1 MSAAAPRA
9 GRFVA
14 LAAALALAGPPGA
27 GADGGAPVP
36 VSRGNDFLW
45 SGDGS
50 TLLAFERDP
59 RRGLLAVR
67 AFDGA
72 SGAPRWELAGE
83 RLAAL
88 GGATAADARLE
99 AIPALDGAG
108 LLLGSAGRWW
118 LAREAGSRF
127 ATAPELDGASD
138 PKFSP
143 DGRQIAFVRDGD
155 LWSYTIDSGA
165 PRRLT
170 TDGAATRDGEA
181 PPAVRRRAGRLPTA
195 GFDWSGDGVRLAFY
209 RWAEG
214 GPPRLAVLDV
224 ADGEA
229 RELELA
235 ADGPGLA
242 VGWTWRFDA
251 RAVAVLWLPE
261 GEASLD
267 LRLCHPER
275 SYCRPLA
282 ARSWAAGRELHDDFR
297 FLEDGFLWGAG
308 GGAGLSLYDPLGRE
322 RRALA
327 VGAARRLG
335 VVAVLDATREAAVAV
350 ERPDEEGFVRL
361 LLVDLRSGAAR
372 EIAAA
377 PGGPPVAL
385 SAPLRAWVRPGKSA
399 RGTFEGHLLERLDGT
414 VLRRFE

>member
-1 MSAAAPRA
+1 VIGATQR
-9 GRFVA
+9 
-14 LAAALALAGPPGA
+14 AAALAVTCALAALPA
-27 GADGGAPVP
+27 ARADETLPT
-36 VSRGNDFLW
+36 SRGNDFLW
-45 SGDGS
+45 SGDGA
-50 TLLAFERDP
+50 TLVAFERDP

-72 SGAPRWELAGE
+72 TGGPRWELAGE
-83 RLAAL
+83 RLAAI
-88 GGATAADARLE
+88 GDATELQARL
-99 AIPALDGAG
+99 AAVVSIDGAA
-108 LLLGSAGRWW
+108 LLLGAESRWW
-118 LAREAGSRF
+118 LLSAAG
-127 ATAPELDGASD
+127 AAALPELAGAAD

-143 DGRQIAFVRDGD
+143 DGTQIAFVRDGD
-155 LWSYTIDSGA
+155 LWTFALGSGA
-165 PRRLT
+165 ARRLT
-170 TDGAATRDGEA
+170 ADGEATRDGET
-181 PPAVRRRAGRLPTA
+181 PPEVRRRAGTLPTA

-209 RWAEG
+209 RWSDG
-214 GPPRLAVLDV
+214 GAARLAVLDV

-235 ADGPGLA
+235 ADGAGLA

-251 RAVAVLWLPE
+251 RAVAVVWLPA
-261 GEASLD
+261 GEATLD

-282 ARSWAAGRELHDDFR
+282 SRAWAAGREMRDDFR

-308 GGAGLSLYDPLGRE
+308 DGTGLSLWDPLGRE

-327 VGAARRLG
+327 VGETRRLG
-335 VVAVLDATREAAVAV
+335 VVALFDATREAAVAV

-385 SAPLRAWVRPGKSA
+385 SAPLRTWVRPGKSD

-414 VLRRFE
+414 VLRRFD

>member
-1 MSAAAPRA
+1 VSGATPRVRRTA
-9 GRFVA
+9 A
-14 LAAALALAGPPGA
+14 LAAACALAA
-27 GADGGAPVP
+27 LADARADDALP

-50 TLLAFERDP
+50 TLVAFEREP

-72 SGAPRWELAGE
+72 TGAPRWELAGE
-83 RLAAL
+83 RLA
-88 GGATAADARLE
+88 GMPDATEAGARL
-99 AIPALDGAG
+99 AAVPTLDGAG
-108 LLLGSAGRWW
+108 LLLGAGGRWW
-118 LAREAGSRF
+118 LLRAAGASF
-127 ATAPELDGASD
+127 AAVPELDGAAD

-143 DGRQIAFVRDGD
+143 DGTQIAFVRDGD
-155 LWSYTIDSGA
+155 LWTYATASGA
-165 PRRLT
+165 VRRLT
-170 TDGAATRDGEA
+170 TDGGATRDGET
-181 PPAVRRRAGRLPTA
+181 PPEVRRRAGSLPTA

-209 RWAEG
+209 RSEAG
-214 GPPRLAVLDV
+214 GAARLAVLDV

-229 RELELA
+229 RELDLTAEGA
-235 ADGPGLA
+235 GLA
-242 VGWTWRFDA
+242 VGWSWRFDA
-251 RAVAVLWLPE
+251 RAVAVLWLPA
-261 GEASLD
+261 GEAALD

-282 ARSWAAGRELHDDFR
+282 SRGWAAGRELRDDFR

-308 GGAGLSLYDPLGRE
+308 DGAGLSLWDPLGRE

-327 VGAARRLG
+327 VGETRRLG
-335 VVAVLDATREAAVAV
+335 VVALFDATREVAVAV

-361 LLVDLRSGAAR
+361 LLVDLRSGAVR

-385 SAPLRAWVRPGKSA
+385 SAPLRSWVRPGKSA
-399 RGTFEGHLLERLDGT
+399 KGTFEGHLLERLDGT
-414 VLRRFE
+414 SLRRFE